1 MKEKGEEIKI
11 SILPLNPLRQIRI
24 IQGDLHEI
32 LMQACDD
39 YVSIILTEQIDCDVL
54 DIQEQLRTSFPYLL
68 EIKRKNVRKIDY
80 TRKSETHKELDPFE
94 LCCEFLK
101 DLDEIEEDILKDV
114 INTVQEVT

>member
-1 MKEKGEEIKI
+1 MYADTTYSITLPKI
-11 SILPLNPLRQIRI
+11 IRFI
-24 IQGDLHEI
+24 
-32 LMQACDD
+32 
-39 YVSIILTEQIDCDVL
+39 
-54 DIQEQLRTSFPYLL
+54 